1 MDAETVVEEPSNAN
15 EVEEEEEEEEVNG
28 YRYDR
33 SLDLRRRG
41 SHRQNGVIQ
50 PLLTGESCLG

>member
-1 MDAETVVEEPSNAN
+1 MDAADAIVEEPNAN
-15 EVEEEEEEEEVNG
+15 DTGGEEEEEVNG
-28 YRYDR
+28 YRYDT

-50 PLLTGESCLG
+50 PLLTGNKNCF

>member
-1 MDAETVVEEPSNAN
+1 MEEPNAN
-15 EVEEEEEEEEVNG
+15 DTGGEEEEEEVNG
-28 YRYDR
+28 YRYDT

-50 PLLTGESCLG
+50 PLLTGNILN